1 MNEKE
6 YSIVTKI
13 IKKEKKDNPNFIVE
27 YYQSHDLMSLKERKA
42 ATRYKI
48 TLSWVE
54 LLQYITDKENVRI
67 PINVNHGFWRC
78 LAGILIKQAEEFHDV
93 PVPEMKE
100 TNPNFQILLNYSKNL
115 YNQFTKNNRQVEV
128 KYI

>member
-13 IKKEKKDNPNFIVE
+13 IKKGNKDNPNFVVE

-54 LLQYITDKENVRI
+54 LVQYITDEENVRI

-78 LAGILIKQAEEFHDV
+78 LAEILIKQAEEFHDV

>member
-13 IKKEKKDNPNFIVE
+13 TKKGNKDNPNFVVE

-48 TLSWVE
+48 TLSWVK

-67 PINVNHGFWRC
+67 PINVNRGFWRC

-100 TNPNFQILLNYSKNL
+100 KNPNFQILLNYSKNL